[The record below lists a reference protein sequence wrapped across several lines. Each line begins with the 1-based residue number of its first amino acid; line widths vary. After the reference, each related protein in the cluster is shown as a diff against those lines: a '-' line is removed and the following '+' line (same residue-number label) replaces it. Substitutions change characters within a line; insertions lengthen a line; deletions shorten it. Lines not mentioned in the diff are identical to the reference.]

1 MKSLYIPENIVY
13 TGEQLRSNFAYRTC
27 GILGDSIIAFSGKCD
42 IQKEH
47 MVDIEDLIAGNI
59 IFSESMLHFIIEHF
73 KADLEHAVLR
83 QMLFAGIAK
92 DAINTAVKKCVVRCE
107 GSDLY
112 DDDAKVSIS
121 VATRTPVSAIIHFGI
136 NITSD
141 NTPVLTKGLKDYG
154 IELVGF
160 AKTVLDA
167 YVNLNDIVQKARC
180 KVRWVW

>member
-1 MKSLYIPENIVY
+1 MKSQYIPETIIY
-13 TGEQLRSNFAYRTC
+13 TGEQLQSNFAYRRC
-27 GILGDSIIAFSGKCD
+27 GILGDSIIAFSGKCE

-47 MVDIEDLIAGNI
+47 MVDIEDLRAGNAI
-59 IFSESMLHFIIEHF
+59 YSGSMLHFIAEHF

-83 QMLFAGIAK
+83 QMLLACIAR
-92 DAINTAVKKCVVRCE
+92 DAINTRLGTCRVRTE

-112 DDDAKVSIS
+112 DGDAKVSIS

-141 NTPVLTKGLKDYG
+141 NTPVKTKGLKDYG
-154 IELVGF
+154 IEPAGF
-160 AKTVLDA
+160 AQKLLDA
-167 YVNLNDIVQKARC
+167 YVKMNDKVHHAQC

>member
-1 MKSLYIPENIVY
+1 MKSQYIQENIVY

-47 MVDIEDLIAGNI
+47 MVDIEDLVAGNAI
-59 IFSESMLHFIIEHF
+59 YSESMLHFIAEHF

-83 QMLFAGIAK
+83 QMLLAGCAR
-92 DAINTAVKKCVVRCE
+92 DAINTAVKKCAVRCE

-112 DDDAKVSIS
+112 DADAKVSIS

-154 IELVGF
+154 IEPVGF
-160 AKTVLDA
+160 AQKLLDA
-167 YVNLNDIVQKARC
+167 YVHVNDMVHQAGC